1 MAPTSAVRHHVDMDT
16 TSLTDRTALRRE
28 PARPWLAL
36 VAWLA
41 LCYAA
46 AAVGAVASLNSA
58 GIYSVL
64 DRPPWAPPAAVF
76 GPVWTVLYALMGLA
90 AWLVWRARGWTRAMG
105 PLLLF
110 VAQLALNAL
119 WTWLF
124 FAWQQGA
131 LAFADIAL
139 LWLLLVATVVVFWRI
154 RRIAGVLLLPYL
166 AWVSFACALS
176 WSIWQRNPQ
185 VL

>member
-1 MAPTSAVRHHVDMDT
+1 MDRPLTSTSPPAPQGRP
-16 TSLTDRTALRRE
+16 R
-28 PARPWLAL
+28 RPWLAL
-36 VAWLA
+36 LGWLA

-46 AAVGAVASLNSA
+46 AAVGGAASMNSS

-64 DRPPWAPPAAVF
+64 DRPAWAPPSAVF
-76 GPVWTVLYALMGLA
+76 GPVWTVLYALMGVA
-90 AWLVWRARGWTRAMG
+90 AWLVWRARGWSRASG

-110 VAQLALNAL
+110 VAQLMLNAL

-131 LAFADIAL
+131 WAFADIAL
-139 LWLLLVATVVVFWRI
+139 LWLLLVATVLAFWRV
-154 RRIAGVLLLPYL
+154 RPLAGMLLLPYL